1 MRLRLT
7 LSAGPLARSL
17 RDTGRFLALL
27 KHLRPYLRPQLG
39 SLTIAVLASLGYAI
53 VTLLEPWPLQLVF
66 DGILLQRP
74 VAMLGTDLTPLATSR
89 PLVMLAGAA
98 LAVLLL
104 AVLRGQFYYTQN
116 VRAALAGLDVVMA
129 IRREL
134 FHHLQ
139 VLSLGFHQQARS
151 GDLLMRLTG
160 DIVMLREMVVAAL
173 VGLLTQGLVLLGIL
187 AIMAHLNLRLT
198 LVAVLIVPVLFVLLS
213 VFRLRLRDAADQQR
227 RREGKLA
234 ATAHEVLASVHLVQA
249 YTAERHEDERFKEMN
264 RRSASSGARMARIE
278 AQFNR
283 AVEIALAAGICATLW
298 LGAEAVLSQ
307 RLTPGELL
315 VFLAYM
321 RSLYRPLRQASKM
334 TQRMAKAAAC
344 GDRVLEV
351 LDQIPTVQD
360 PPEGLSLRDV
370 RGLIELRGVTFA
382 YGALDPVLHD
392 VSLEVAPGEMV
403 ALVGPTGAGKSTLL
417 ALIPR
422 FYDPQQGEILIDG
435 TPIRRVRLKSL
446 RRQISV
452 LPQETVVFGVS
463 VRENIAYGAV
473 GRKHRPVDPAAIE
486 RAARAAQ
493 AHAFILDLPEG
504 YDTII
509 SERGT
514 SLSGGQRQRIAIARA
529 MIRKAPILLLDEP
542 TTGLDPVAAGEVLTA
557 LERLTRSR
565 TTLVVAHHLAT
576 VLRADRIVF
585 LEAGRVV
592 ELGTHEELLER
603 GGRYAEFVRTE
614 WGELLRRG
622 ARSSGQAPQ
631 GALP

>member
-1 MRLRLT
+1 MRLGFT
-7 LSAGPLARSL
+7 LRGGPLARNL
-17 RDTGRFLALL
+17 RDAGHFLALL
-27 KHLRPYLRPQLG
+27 KHLKSYLRPQLG
-39 SLTIAVLASLGYAI
+39 TLAIAVLASLGYAI
-53 VTLLEPWPLQLVF
+53 VTLLEPWPLQVVF
-66 DGILLQRP
+66 DGILLGRP
-74 VAMLGTDLTPLATSR
+74 ITVLGTDLTALAAGR

-104 AVLRGQFYYTQN
+104 AILRGQFYYTQN

-139 VLSLGFHQQARS
+139 VLSLGFHQRART

-173 VGLLTQGLVLLGIL
+173 VGLLTQGLVVLGIL
-187 AIMAHLNLRLT
+187 VIMAHLNLRLT
-198 LVAVLIVPVLFVLLS
+198 LVAALVAPVLFLLLS
-213 VFRLRLRDAADQQR
+213 VFRLRLRDAATQQR

-234 ATAHEVLASVHLVQA
+234 AAAHEVLTSVHLVQA
-249 YTAERHEDERFKEMN
+249 YTAEKHEDERFKGMN
-264 RRSASSGARMARIE
+264 RRSASSGAKVARIE

-298 LGAEAVLSQ
+298 LGAQDVLAQ

-344 GDRVLEV
+344 GERVIEVLEQV
-351 LDQIPTVQD
+351 PAVRDPLDAI
-360 PPEGLSLRDV
+360 SLRDV
-370 RGLIELRGVTFA
+370 RGHIEIRHVTFA
-382 YGALDPVLHD
+382 YRDQDPVLHD

-403 ALVGPTGAGKSTLL
+403 ALVGPTGAGKTSLL

-435 TPIRRVRLKSL
+435 TPIRQVRLKSL

-452 LPQETVVFGVS
+452 LPQETVVFGVT

-473 GRKHRPVDPAAIE
+473 GRKHAPVDPAAIE
-486 RAARAAQ
+486 RAARGAR
-493 AHAFILDLPEG
+493 AHGFIMDLPEG
-504 YDTII
+504 YDTVI
-509 SERGT
+509 SERGA

-542 TTGLDPVAAGEVLTA
+542 TTGLDPVSAAEVLAA
-557 LERLTRSR
+557 LAPLTRHR

-592 ELGTHEELLER
+592 ECGTHEELLER
-603 GGRYAEFVRTE
+603 RGHYAEFVRTE
-614 WGELLRRG
+614 WGGLTRR
-622 ARSSGQAPQ
+622 APRTEDEPTL
-631 GALP
+631 GTRP